1 MSHPHQGAGNPVAK
15 LDDTKVRFIRSCD
28 WSVRALA
35 DHYQVTTQTI
45 YLVRQNKTW
54 RHVK

>member
-1 MSHPHQGAGNPVAK
+1 MSHPHQGEGNPVAK
-15 LDDTKVRFIRSCD
+15 LNDIRVKHIRSCD
-28 WSVRALA
+28 WSARTLA
-35 DHYQVTTQTI
+35 EYYQVTTQTI

>member
-28 WSVRALA
+28 WSARALA